1 MALTFGFYNSV
12 GGDRRYDSEDF
23 ATFFD
28 GLVTDGV
35 LPTSGGQFQV
45 TADGTRVRVASGRAW
60 FNKTW
65 SYDGE
70 NSYFDLVPSS
80 SVNNRID
87 TLVLD
92 IDKSAAVRE
101 NKIIWVTGTPSA
113 TPVAPSL
120 IRTEERNQYALA
132 NVLRPRDVETVTSAQ
147 ITSRIGS
154 PDCPFATNTLTNIE
168 QSNVIDFKRS
178 FSRGNNLGSVFTTD
192 QRAAIKS
199 GTFDG
204 LYLGDYWTFN
214 GVRWRI
220 VDFDYWWNTL
230 GGDINNQVRIRE
242 HHVVIVPDSTST
254 ISPRSPR
261 FTNIR
266 DSNNCGWGNSSS
278 AKTIMTNIMNQSAG
292 LFGSNNFIKR
302 ITGVYYAMQGNPFY
316 MDTRSEG
323 LFATPMSELQLI
335 GSINIGV
342 RSNKVLEDHKQF
354 ALYKLDSLNIY
365 MGGWTDKFWLTG
377 NFDYQNGVVMTTWG
391 LDIRR
396 WNPLAPDANYYER
409 PVFAVMGN

>member
-113 TPVAPSL
+113 TPVAPTL

-147 ITSRIGS
+147 ITSRVGS
-154 PDCPFATNTLTNIE
+154 PDCPFATNALTNIE
-168 QSNVIDFKRS
+168 QSNLIDFKRS
-178 FSRGNNLGSVFTTD
+178 FSRGTNLGSVFTTD
-192 QRAAIKS
+192 QRAAIKR

-220 VDFDYWWNTL
+220 VDFDYWLGTI
-230 GGDINNQVRIRE
+230 GGDINNQNRIYE
-242 HHVVIVPDSTST
+242 HHVVIVPDSTSS
-254 ISPRSPR
+254 ISPISPR
-261 FTNIR
+261 FTSDR
-266 DSNNCGWGNSSS
+266 TANNCGWGNSSS
-278 AKTIMTNIMNQSAG
+278 ARTIMSNIIGQSSG
-292 LFGSNNFIKR
+292 LFGYNNFLKR
-302 ITGVYYAMQGNPFY
+302 LTAVNYGIQGNPAF
-316 MDTRSEG
+316 MNLQAEG
-323 LFATPMSELQLI
+323 LYWTPMSEMQII
-335 GSINIGV
+335 GANVIGI
-342 RSNKVLEDHKQF
+342 RPRALLEDHKQF
-354 ALYKLDSLNIY
+354 ALYSLDSNNIY
-365 MGGWTDKFWLTG
+365 MGGLSHNFWLTG
-377 NFDYQNGVVMTTWG
+377 NFDYNNMIVMTTWG
-391 LDIRR
+391 LDMKRI
-396 WNPLAPDANYYER
+396 NPSAPDQYYYER